1 MSLMFL
7 MSLLL
12 LQTPQ
17 VPQTPADSVI
27 TAIGIDQKLGV
38 PIDGDIPFRDE
49 RGQVVHLGDF
59 FGKKPIILTPVYYE
73 CPMLCSMQLNG
84 LVRAL
89 RVMPFAAGKE
99 FEIVTFSIDPGETPE
114 LAASKKQHYVR
125 DYGKPTAEAG
135 WHFLAGEEESIRRL
149 TELIGFRY
157 MYDAPIDQWAHASA
171 IVVLTPDG
179 RVSQYFYG
187 IEHDP
192 GDLKYSLIEASGGKI
207 GSLIDH
213 ALLFCYRYNPAT
225 GKYSLAIMR
234 IVRLAGLA
242 TALGLVAFMVF
253 GGRRNKNQPQ
263 ITQIT
268 RI

>member
-1 MSLMFL
+1 MSLMLL

-12 LQTPQ
+12 LQ
-17 VPQTPADSVI
+17 QTPADSVI
-27 TAIGIDQKLGV
+27 TSIGIDQKLGMQ
-38 PIDGDIPFRDE
+38 IEKDIPFRDE
-49 RGQVVHLGDF
+49 RGQAVRLGDF
-59 FGKKPIILTPVYYE
+59 FGNKPVILTPVYYE

-99 FEIVTFSIDPGETPE
+99 FEIITFSIDPAETPE

-125 DYGKPTAEAG
+125 DYGKPSAEAG
-135 WHFLAGEEESIRRL
+135 WHFLAGDEESIRRL
-149 TELIGFRY
+149 TDAIGFRY

-207 GSLIDH
+207 GSFIDH
-213 ALLFCYRYNPAT
+213 ALLFCYRYNPST
-225 GKYSLAIMR
+225 GKYSLAIMQV
-234 IVRLAGLA
+234 VRLGGVA
-242 TALGLVAFMVF
+242 TVLGLLAFIVL
-253 GGRRNKNQPQ
+253 GGRLNKHGKRVS
-263 ITQIT
+263 TLS
-268 RI
+268 

>member
-1 MSLMFL
+1 MSLMLL

-12 LQTPQ
+12 LQTPD
-17 VPQTPADSVI
+17 AVI
-27 TAIGIDQKLGV
+27 ASIGIDQKLGA
-38 PIDGDIPFRDE
+38 PIDPDIPFLNE
-49 RGQVVHLGDF
+49 RGQAVRLGDF
-59 FGKKPIILTPVYYE
+59 FGARPIILTPVYYE

-84 LVRAL
+84 LVRAM

-114 LAASKKQHYVR
+114 LASSKKQHYVR
-125 DYGKPTAEAG
+125 DYGKPSGENG
-135 WHFLAGEEESIRRL
+135 WHFLSGDTESIRRL
-149 TELIGFRY
+149 TDAIGFRY
-157 MYDAPIDQWAHASA
+157 VYDEPIDQWAHASA

-213 ALLFCYRYNPAT
+213 ALLFCYRYNPST

-234 IVRLAGLA
+234 VVRLAGVA
-242 TALGLVAFMVF
+242 TVVGLVLFMVVA
-253 GGRRNKNQPQ
+253 GRKKNQPRIKQ
-263 ITQIT
+263 IK
-268 RI
+268 RL